1 VYRRLA
7 LILSVG
13 GIACG
18 GDDTSQTI
26 DGAIDSPG
34 SGGADAAIDSPAGS
48 AFTLTS
54 PTITNGGTIPLT
66 HVCANKGG
74 TNQSPQLVFANV
86 PANTTSFAVVLTD
99 LSVPLVHT
107 AIYDIPST
115 ATGLPADVDK
125 VYAPADVPSAHQTAS
140 YQPAVRGYNGPCPP
154 STHTYEFK
162 VYALAAPLSGTSM
175 STTKEQIVSAAA
187 TNLGT
192 ATLTATFTP

>member
-66 HVCANKGG
+66 HV
-74 TNQSPQLVFANV
+74 
-86 PANTTSFAVVLTD
+86 
-99 LSVPLVHT
+99 
-107 AIYDIPST
+107 
-115 ATGLPADVDK
+115 
-125 VYAPADVPSAHQTAS
+125 
-140 YQPAVRGYNGPCPP
+140 
-154 STHTYEFK
+154 
-162 VYALAAPLSGTSM
+162 
-175 STTKEQIVSAAA
+175 
-187 TNLGT
+187 
-192 ATLTATFTP
+192 